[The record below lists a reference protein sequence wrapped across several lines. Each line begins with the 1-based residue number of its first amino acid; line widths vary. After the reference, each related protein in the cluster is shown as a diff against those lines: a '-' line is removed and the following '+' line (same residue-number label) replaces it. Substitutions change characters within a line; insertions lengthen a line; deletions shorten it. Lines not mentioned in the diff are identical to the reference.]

1 MKLIENMTFDAERS
15 LYGSDGVT
23 VRGCVFSGP
32 ADGESALKESRNVEI
47 SDCSFDLRYPFWH
60 DVNVKAERIY
70 LSELCR
76 AAIWYTDGMEI
87 HNSRLH
93 GIKAVRECKHIT
105 LCGCDIRSPE
115 FGWKTNGIKIKDT
128 SLEGEYVFLQCSDM
142 EIDNLKLKGK
152 YSFQYVENAVIRN
165 SVLDTKDAFW
175 HSKNVTVY
183 DSVVKGEYLAW
194 YSENLRLVRC
204 KIIGTQPL
212 CYCKGLVLEDCTTES
227 CDLAFELSEVEA
239 TVKGSIISIYNPL
252 SGSITVDECGEI
264 IKDQYAPK
272 NGSCVITVGGGH
284 NLTKRGGA

>member
-1 MKLIENMTFDAERS
+1 MKIIENMTFDAERS

-23 VRGCVFSGP
+23 VRGCRFAGP
-32 ADGESALKESRNVEI
+32 ADGESALKESRNVVI
-47 SDCSFDLRYPFWH
+47 SNCDFDLRYPFWH
-60 DVNVKAERIY
+60 DVNVLADNIY

-93 GIKAVRECKHIT
+93 GIKAVRECKNVT
-105 LCGCDIRSPE
+105 LEGCDIISPE
-115 FGWKTNGIKIKDT
+115 FGWKTSDVKIKNT
-128 SLEGEYVFLQCSDM
+128 SLSGEYVFMQCSYMD
-142 EIDNLKLKGK
+142 IDNLNLKGK

-175 HSKNVTVY
+175 HAKNVTVY
-183 DSVVKGEYLAW
+183 DSVIKGEYLAW

-212 CYCKGLVLEDCTTES
+212 CYCKGLVLEDCTTED

-239 TVKGSIISIYNPL
+239 TVKGNIISIYNPL
-252 SGSITVDECGEI
+252 SGHVTVDSVGEI
-264 IKDQYAPK
+264 INDKYAPK
-272 NGSCVITVGGGH
+272 NGSCTVTV
-284 NLTKRGGA
+284 LLQ

>member
-15 LYGSDGVT
+15 LYGSDGIT
-23 VRGCVFSGP
+23 VRNCRFAGP
-32 ADGESALKESRNVEI
+32 ADGESALKESRNVDI
-47 SDCSFDLRYPFWH
+47 CGCDFDLRYPFWH
-60 DVNVKAERIY
+60 DANVKAENIY

-105 LCGCDIRSPE
+105 LDGCDVRSPE
-115 FGWKTNGIKIKDT
+115 FGWRTSDIKIKDT

-142 EIDNLKLKGK
+142 DIDGLRMKGK

-175 HSKNVTVY
+175 HAKNVTVY
-183 DSVVKGEYLAW
+183 DSVIKGEYLAW

-204 KIIGTQPL
+204 RIIGTQPL
-212 CYCKGLVLEDCTTES
+212 CYCKGLVLEECTTEN

-264 IKDQYAPK
+264 IKDQYAPA
-272 NGSCVITVGGGH
+272 NGSCTITVTGLQTDH
-284 NLTKRGGA
+284 